1 MNNPAH
7 WPKTTW
13 TAREPAQPHRH
24 FHLHWYAG
32 LAVAAGVFTVAVL
45 VILHV
50 ILADTVRV
58 NIDPVSVYAIN
69 TEGVLLF
76 DLACMSIAAACVSV
90 LFGNMGS
97 EPVPRW
103 CLAGSAV
110 SLLFVVGFDTDAGM
124 TVSTIGGYVHRYA
137 AGVVF
142 VLVTVATAHMWRRLS
157 GSGLGRTLG
166 ILSFLNIVLLILNVT
181 GTYLPDLAN
190 GGQWRGIPQRLLLL
204 TLVTSIVVL
213 AFVPKPMKRWPRE
226 GPPRAAPRD
235 GLERT
240 WESKD
245 WLTGR
250 GTAGWGALPSAD
262 GL

>member
-1 MNNPAH
+1 MNTPAQ
-7 WPKTTW
+7 WPKPSL
-13 TAREPAQPHRH
+13 TAREAAQAHRH
-24 FHLHWYAG
+24 FRLPWYAG
-32 LAVAAGVFTVAVL
+32 LAVAAGIFTVAIL

-50 ILADTVRV
+50 IMAGKVRI

-69 TEGVLLF
+69 QEGVLLF
-76 DLACMSIAAACVSV
+76 DLACMAIAAACVAV
-90 LFGNMGS
+90 LFGHVGT

-110 SLLFVVGFDTDAGM
+110 ALLFVVGFDTDAGA

-142 VLVTVATAHMWRRLS
+142 ILVTVAAAHMWRRLS

-166 ILSFLNIVLLILNVT
+166 VLTFLNLILLILNVS
-181 GTYLPDLAN
+181 GTYLPNLAN

-204 TLVTSIVVL
+204 SLVVSIVVL
-213 AFVPKPMKRWPRE
+213 AFVPKPFDRWSWRTPDRTRPRN
-226 GPPRAAPRD
+226 RID
-235 GLERT
+235 NS

-250 GTAGWGALPSAD
+250 GTTGWGALPSRD